1 MTRVGIGYDVHRLVY
16 GRPLILGGVI
26 IPFEKGLEGHSDADV
41 LSHAISDALL
51 GAAALGDIGQH
62 FPNTDPEWKD
72 ISSLLLLEN
81 VNDKLAQ
88 KGFGIINIDAVLIA
102 EQPKISDL
110 IPEMCAK
117 IANAL
122 DVSSSIISIKATTNE
137 HLGFIGEVKGIAAQ
151 SVAMVKTLNT
161 GRDT

>member
-88 KGFGIINIDAVLIA
+88 IGFGIINIDAVLIA

-137 HLGFIGEVKGIAAQ
+137 KLGFIGEGKGIAAQ
-151 SVAMVKTLNT
+151 SVAMVKTLNS
-161 GRDT
+161 

>member
-137 HLGFIGEVKGIAAQ
+137 KLGFIGEGKGIAAQ
-151 SVAMVKTLNT
+151 SVAMVKTLNI
-161 GRDT
+161 GRDS

>member
-88 KGFGIINIDAVLIA
+88 IGFGIINIDAVLIA

-137 HLGFIGEVKGIAAQ
+137 KLGFIGEGKGIAAQ
-151 SVAMVKTLNT
+151 SVAMAKTLNS
-161 GRDT
+161 

>member
-137 HLGFIGEVKGIAAQ
+137 KLGFIGEGKGIAAQ
-151 SVAMVKTLNT
+151 SVAMVKTLNS
-161 GRDT
+161 